1 MIDLK
6 NCTFIIPIRIESEDR
21 MRNVVTVLAYLL
33 KNFDTKVILKEVD
46 VESVYEDQVL
56 PQIEDFLGDN
66 INNLT
71 HVFEKSDDPVFY
83 RMKILNEMID
93 MADTNVIA
101 NYDCDVLFK
110 KETYVE
116 SVDMIMDGFDLVYP
130 YGFGN
135 YQKQVFIDDDG
146 VSEFINEDF
155 DFEVLDKKSRMYD
168 AQYGHVQFV
177 NRKSYILAGMENENF
192 RGSSPEDKE
201 RFHRFTTLGYNVGR
215 IRDWVYHLEHSRG
228 PNSWPNSVQGNPY
241 MQENFALW
249 ERLEKMDREEL
260 KEYYDTAPYQK
271 KYKDAEVLVD
281 EKGYIKKC
289 HDHS

>member
-33 KNFDTKVILKEVD
+33 KTFDTKVILKEVD
-46 VESVYEDQVL
+46 VESVFEDQVL

-93 MADTNVIA
+93 MADTKVIA

-116 SVDMIMDGFDLVYP
+116 SVKMIMDGFDLVYP

-146 VSEFINEDF
+146 VSEFINKDF

-201 RFHRFTTLGYNVGR
+201 RFYRFDKMGYSVGR
-215 IRDWVYHLEHSRG
+215 IDDIVYHLEHSRG
-228 PNSWPNSVQGNPY
+228 ANSWPNSVQGNPY
-241 MQENFALW
+241 MKQNFDEWEKIQKMTGHQLRSYYSNQEYL
-249 ERLEKMDREEL
+249 
-260 KEYYDTAPYQK
+260 K
-271 KYKDAEVLVD
+271 KYAN
-281 EKGYIKKC
+281 I
-289 HDHS
+289 

>member
-33 KNFDTKVILKEVD
+33 KNFDTKVIVKEVD
-46 VESVYEDQVL
+46 VESVFVDQVL
-56 PQIEDFLGDN
+56 SQIEDFLGDS

-116 SVDMIMDGFDLVYP
+116 SVKMIMDGFDLVYP

-201 RFHRFTTLGYNVGR
+201 RFYRFDKMGYSVGR
-215 IRDWVYHLEHSRG
+215 IDDIVYHLEHSRG
-228 PNSWPNSVQGNPY
+228 VNSWPNSVQGNPY
-241 MQENFALW
+241 MKQNFDEWEKIQKMTGHQLRSYYSNQEYL
-249 ERLEKMDREEL
+249 
-260 KEYYDTAPYQK
+260 K
-271 KYKDAEVLVD
+271 KYAN
-281 EKGYIKKC
+281 I
-289 HDHS
+289 

>member
-33 KNFDTKVILKEVD
+33 KNFNTKVILKEVD
-46 VESVYEDQVL
+46 VESVFEDQVL

-93 MADTNVIA
+93 MADTMVIA

-116 SVDMIMDGFDLVYP
+116 SVKMIMDGFDLVYP

-146 VSEFINEDF
+146 VSEFINGDF

-201 RFHRFTTLGYNVGR
+201 RFYRFDKMGYSVGR
-215 IRDWVYHLEHSRG
+215 IDDIVYHLEHSRG
-228 PNSWPNSVQGNPY
+228 ANSWPNSVHGNPY
-241 MQENFALW
+241 MKQNFDEWEKIQKMTGHQLRSYYSNQEYL
-249 ERLEKMDREEL
+249 
-260 KEYYDTAPYQK
+260 K
-271 KYKDAEVLVD
+271 KYAN
-281 EKGYIKKC
+281 I
-289 HDHS
+289 

>member
-33 KNFDTKVILKEVD
+33 KNFDTKVIVKEVD

-93 MADTNVIA
+93 MADTMVIA

-110 KETYVE
+110 RETYVE
-116 SVDMIMDGFDLVYP
+116 SVEMIMDGFDLVYP

-146 VSEFINEDF
+146 VSEFINKDF

-201 RFHRFTTLGYNVGR
+201 RFYRFDKMGYSVGR
-215 IRDWVYHLEHSRG
+215 IDDIVYHLEHSRG
-228 PNSWPNSVQGNPY
+228 VNSWPNSVQGNPY
-241 MQENFALW
+241 MKQNFDEWEKIQKMTGNQLRLYYSNQEYL
-249 ERLEKMDREEL
+249 
-260 KEYYDTAPYQK
+260 K
-271 KYKDAEVLVD
+271 KYAN
-281 EKGYIKKC
+281 I
-289 HDHS
+289 

>member
-46 VESVYEDQVL
+46 VESVFEDQVL

-110 KETYVE
+110 RETYVE
-116 SVDMIMDGFDLVYP
+116 SVKMIMDGFDLVYP

-177 NRKSYILAGMENENF
+177 NRKSYILAGTENENF

-201 RFHRFTTLGYNVGR
+201 RFYRFDKMGYSVGR
-215 IRDWVYHLEHSRG
+215 IDDIVYHLEHSRG
-228 PNSWPNSVQGNPY
+228 ANSWPNSVQGNPY
-241 MQENFALW
+241 MKQNFDEWEKIQKMTSIQLRSYYSNQEYL
-249 ERLEKMDREEL
+249 
-260 KEYYDTAPYQK
+260 K
-271 KYKDAEVLVD
+271 KYAN
-281 EKGYIKKC
+281 I
-289 HDHS
+289 

>member
-33 KNFDTKVILKEVD
+33 KTFDTKVILKEVD
-46 VESVYEDQVL
+46 VESVFEDQVL

-93 MADTNVIA
+93 MADTKVIA

-116 SVDMIMDGFDLVYP
+116 SVKMIMDGFDLVYP

-146 VSEFINEDF
+146 VSDFINEDF

-201 RFHRFTTLGYNVGR
+201 RFYRFDKMGYSVGR
-215 IRDWVYHLEHSRG
+215 LDDIVYHLEHSRG
-228 PNSWPNSVQGNPY
+228 ANSWPNSVQGNPY
-241 MQENFALW
+241 MKQNFDEWEKIQKMTGHQLRSYYSNQEYL
-249 ERLEKMDREEL
+249 
-260 KEYYDTAPYQK
+260 K
-271 KYKDAEVLVD
+271 KYAN
-281 EKGYIKKC
+281 I
-289 HDHS
+289 

>member
-93 MADTNVIA
+93 MADTMVIA

-116 SVDMIMDGFDLVYP
+116 SVNMIMDGFDLVYP

-201 RFHRFTTLGYNVGR
+201 RFYRFDKMGYSVGR
-215 IRDWVYHLEHSRG
+215 IDDIVYHLEHSRG
-228 PNSWPNSVQGNPY
+228 ANSWPNSVQGNPY
-241 MQENFALW
+241 MKQNFDEWEKIQNMTGHQLRSYYSNQEYL
-249 ERLEKMDREEL
+249 
-260 KEYYDTAPYQK
+260 K
-271 KYKDAEVLVD
+271 KYAN
-281 EKGYIKKC
+281 I
-289 HDHS
+289 

>member
-33 KNFDTKVILKEVD
+33 KTFDTKVILKEVD
-46 VESVYEDQVL
+46 VESVFEDQVL

-116 SVDMIMDGFDLVYP
+116 SVEMIMDGFDLVYP

-146 VSEFINEDF
+146 VSEFINGDF

-201 RFHRFTTLGYNVGR
+201 RFYRFDKMGYSVGR
-215 IRDWVYHLEHSRG
+215 IDDIVYHLEHSRG
-228 PNSWPNSVQGNPY
+228 ANSWPNSVQGNPY
-241 MQENFALW
+241 MKQNFDEWEKIQKMTGHQLRSYYSNQEYL
-249 ERLEKMDREEL
+249 
-260 KEYYDTAPYQK
+260 K
-271 KYKDAEVLVD
+271 KYAN
-281 EKGYIKKC
+281 I
-289 HDHS
+289 

>member
-46 VESVYEDQVL
+46 VESVFEDQVL

-116 SVDMIMDGFDLVYP
+116 SVKMIMDGFDLVYP

-146 VSEFINEDF
+146 VSEFINENF

-201 RFHRFTTLGYNVGR
+201 RFYRFDKMGYSVGR
-215 IRDWVYHLEHSRG
+215 IDDIVYHLEHSRG
-228 PNSWPNSVQGNPY
+228 SNSWPNSVQGNPY
-241 MQENFALW
+241 MKQNFDEWEKIQKMSENQLRSYYSNQEYL
-249 ERLEKMDREEL
+249 
-260 KEYYDTAPYQK
+260 K
-271 KYKDAEVLVD
+271 KYAN
-281 EKGYIKKC
+281 I
-289 HDHS
+289 

>member
-33 KNFDTKVILKEVD
+33 KNFDTKVIVKEVD

-116 SVDMIMDGFDLVYP
+116 SVKMIMDGFDLVYP

-146 VSEFINEDF
+146 VSEFINKDF

-201 RFHRFTTLGYNVGR
+201 RFYRFDKMGYSVGR
-215 IRDWVYHLEHSRG
+215 IDDIVYHLEHSRG
-228 PNSWPNSVQGNPY
+228 VNSWPNSVQGNPY
-241 MQENFALW
+241 MKQNFDEWEKIQKMTGHQLRSYYSNQEYL
-249 ERLEKMDREEL
+249 
-260 KEYYDTAPYQK
+260 K
-271 KYKDAEVLVD
+271 KYAN
-281 EKGYIKKC
+281 I
-289 HDHS
+289 

>member
-33 KNFDTKVILKEVD
+33 KTFDTKVILKEVD
-46 VESVYEDQVL
+46 VESVFEDQVL

-116 SVDMIMDGFDLVYP
+116 SVEMIMDGFDLVYP

-146 VSEFINEDF
+146 VSEFINKDF

-201 RFHRFTTLGYNVGR
+201 RFYRFDKMGYSVGR
-215 IRDWVYHLEHSRG
+215 IDDIVYHLEHSRG
-228 PNSWPNSVQGNPY
+228 ANSWPNSVQGNPY
-241 MQENFALW
+241 MKQNFDEWEKIQKMTGHQLRSYYSNQEYL
-249 ERLEKMDREEL
+249 
-260 KEYYDTAPYQK
+260 K
-271 KYKDAEVLVD
+271 KYAN
-281 EKGYIKKC
+281 I
-289 HDHS
+289 

>member
-33 KNFDTKVILKEVD
+33 KTFDSKVILKEVD
-46 VESVYEDQVL
+46 VESVFEDQVL

-66 INNLT
+66 IDNLT

-93 MADTNVIA
+93 MANTMVIA

-116 SVDMIMDGFDLVYP
+116 SVKMIMDGFDLVYP

-146 VSEFINEDF
+146 VSDFINEDF

-201 RFHRFTTLGYNVGR
+201 RFYRFDKMGYSVGR
-215 IRDWVYHLEHSRG
+215 IDDIVYHLEHSRG
-228 PNSWPNSVQGNPY
+228 SNSWPNSVQGNPY
-241 MQENFALW
+241 MKQNFDEWEKIQKMTGHQLRSYYSNQEYL
-249 ERLEKMDREEL
+249 
-260 KEYYDTAPYQK
+260 K
-271 KYKDAEVLVD
+271 KYAN
-281 EKGYIKKC
+281 I
-289 HDHS
+289 

>member
-33 KNFDTKVILKEVD
+33 KNFDTKVIVKEVD

-93 MADTNVIA
+93 MADTMAIA

-116 SVDMIMDGFDLVYP
+116 SVKMIMDGFDLVYP

-146 VSEFINEDF
+146 VSEFINKDF
-155 DFEVLDKKSRMYD
+155 DFAVLDKKSRMYD

-177 NRKSYILAGMENENF
+177 NRKTYILAGMENENF

-201 RFHRFTTLGYNVGR
+201 RFYRFDKMGYSVGR
-215 IRDWVYHLEHSRG
+215 IDDIVYHLEHSRG
-228 PNSWPNSVQGNPY
+228 SNSWPNSVQGNPY
-241 MQENFALW
+241 MKQNFDEWEKIQNMTGHQLRSYYSNQEYL
-249 ERLEKMDREEL
+249 
-260 KEYYDTAPYQK
+260 K
-271 KYKDAEVLVD
+271 KYAN
-281 EKGYIKKC
+281 I
-289 HDHS
+289 

>member
-116 SVDMIMDGFDLVYP
+116 SVNMIMDGFDLVYP

-146 VSEFINEDF
+146 VSEFINKDF

-201 RFHRFTTLGYNVGR
+201 RFYRFDKMGYSVGR
-215 IRDWVYHLEHSRG
+215 IDDIVYHLEHSRG
-228 PNSWPNSVQGNPY
+228 ANSWPNSVQGNPY
-241 MQENFALW
+241 MKQNFDEWEKIQNMTGHQLRSYYSNQEYL
-249 ERLEKMDREEL
+249 
-260 KEYYDTAPYQK
+260 K
-271 KYKDAEVLVD
+271 KYAN
-281 EKGYIKKC
+281 I
-289 HDHS
+289 

>member
-33 KNFDTKVILKEVD
+33 KTFDTKVILKEVD
-46 VESVYEDQVL
+46 VESVFEDQVL

-93 MADTNVIA
+93 MVDTKVIA

-116 SVDMIMDGFDLVYP
+116 SVKMIMDGFDLVYP

-146 VSEFINEDF
+146 VSDFINEDF

-201 RFHRFTTLGYNVGR
+201 RFYRFDKMGYSVGR
-215 IRDWVYHLEHSRG
+215 LDDIVYHLEHSRG
-228 PNSWPNSVQGNPY
+228 ANSWPNSVQGNPY
-241 MQENFALW
+241 MKQNFDEWEKIQNMTGHQLRSYYSNQEYL
-249 ERLEKMDREEL
+249 
-260 KEYYDTAPYQK
+260 K
-271 KYKDAEVLVD
+271 KYAN
-281 EKGYIKKC
+281 I
-289 HDHS
+289 

>member
-93 MADTNVIA
+93 MADTMVIA

-116 SVDMIMDGFDLVYP
+116 SVNMIMDGFDLVYP

-201 RFHRFTTLGYNVGR
+201 RFYRFDKMGYSVGR
-215 IRDWVYHLEHSRG
+215 IDDIVYHLEHSRG
-228 PNSWPNSVQGNPY
+228 VNSWPNSVQGNPY
-241 MQENFALW
+241 MKQNFDEWEKIQKMTGNQLRLYYSNQEYL
-249 ERLEKMDREEL
+249 
-260 KEYYDTAPYQK
+260 K
-271 KYKDAEVLVD
+271 KYAN
-281 EKGYIKKC
+281 I
-289 HDHS
+289 

>member
-33 KNFDTKVILKEVD
+33 KNFDTKVILKEVN
-46 VESVYEDQVL
+46 VESVFEDQVL

-66 INNLT
+66 INNIT

-116 SVDMIMDGFDLVYP
+116 SVEMIMDGFDLVYP

-146 VSEFINEDF
+146 VSEFINGDF

-201 RFHRFTTLGYNVGR
+201 RFYRFDKMGYSVGR
-215 IRDWVYHLEHSRG
+215 IDDIVYHLEHSRG
-228 PNSWPNSVQGNPY
+228 ANSWPNSVQGNPY
-241 MQENFALW
+241 MKQNFDEWEKIQKMTGHQLRSYYSNQEYL
-249 ERLEKMDREEL
+249 
-260 KEYYDTAPYQK
+260 K
-271 KYKDAEVLVD
+271 KYAN
-281 EKGYIKKC
+281 I
-289 HDHS
+289 

>member
-33 KNFDTKVILKEVD
+33 KNFDTKVIVKEVD
-46 VESVYEDQVL
+46 VESVFVDQVL
-56 PQIEDFLGDN
+56 SQIEDFLGDS

-93 MADTNVIA
+93 MADTSIIA

-116 SVDMIMDGFDLVYP
+116 SVKMIMDGFDLVYP

-201 RFHRFTTLGYNVGR
+201 RFYRFDKMGYSVGR
-215 IRDWVYHLEHSRG
+215 IDDIVYHLEHSRG
-228 PNSWPNSVQGNPY
+228 VNSWPNSVQGNPY
-241 MQENFALW
+241 MKQNFDEWEKIQKMTGHQLRSYYSNQEYL
-249 ERLEKMDREEL
+249 
-260 KEYYDTAPYQK
+260 K
-271 KYKDAEVLVD
+271 KYAN
-281 EKGYIKKC
+281 I
-289 HDHS
+289 

>member
-33 KNFDTKVILKEVD
+33 KNFDTKVIVKEVD

-93 MADTNVIA
+93 MADTMVIA

-116 SVDMIMDGFDLVYP
+116 SVEMIMDGFDLVYP

-146 VSEFINEDF
+146 VSEFINKDF

-201 RFHRFTTLGYNVGR
+201 RFYRFDKMGYSVGR
-215 IRDWVYHLEHSRG
+215 IDDIVYHLEHSRG
-228 PNSWPNSVQGNPY
+228 VNSWPNSVQGNPY
-241 MQENFALW
+241 MKQNFDEWEKIQKMTGNQLRLYYSNQEYL
-249 ERLEKMDREEL
+249 
-260 KEYYDTAPYQK
+260 K
-271 KYKDAEVLVD
+271 KYAN
-281 EKGYIKKC
+281 I
-289 HDHS
+289 

>member
-33 KNFDTKVILKEVD
+33 KNFDTKVIVKEVD
-46 VESVYEDQVL
+46 VESVFEDQVL

-93 MADTNVIA
+93 MADTMVIA

-116 SVDMIMDGFDLVYP
+116 SVKMIMDGFDLVYP

-201 RFHRFTTLGYNVGR
+201 RFYRFDKMGYSVGR
-215 IRDWVYHLEHSRG
+215 IDDIVYHLEHSRG
-228 PNSWPNSVQGNPY
+228 VNSWPNSVQGNPY
-241 MQENFALW
+241 MKQNFDEWEKIQKMTGHQLRSYYSNQEYL
-249 ERLEKMDREEL
+249 
-260 KEYYDTAPYQK
+260 K
-271 KYKDAEVLVD
+271 KYAN
-281 EKGYIKKC
+281 I
-289 HDHS
+289 

>member
-46 VESVYEDQVL
+46 IESVFEDQVL

-116 SVDMIMDGFDLVYP
+116 SVKMIMDGFDLVYP

-201 RFHRFTTLGYNVGR
+201 RFYRFDKMGYSVGR
-215 IRDWVYHLEHSRG
+215 IDDIVYHLEHSRG
-228 PNSWPNSVQGNPY
+228 ANSWPNSVQGNPY
-241 MQENFALW
+241 MKQNFDEWEKIQNMTGHQLRSYYSNQEYL
-249 ERLEKMDREEL
+249 
-260 KEYYDTAPYQK
+260 K
-271 KYKDAEVLVD
+271 KYAN
-281 EKGYIKKC
+281 I
-289 HDHS
+289 

>member
-46 VESVYEDQVL
+46 VESVFVDQVL
-56 PQIEDFLGDN
+56 PQIEDFLGDS

-93 MADTNVIA
+93 MADTSIIA

-116 SVDMIMDGFDLVYP
+116 SVKMIMDGFDLVYP

-146 VSEFINEDF
+146 VSEFINKDF

-201 RFHRFTTLGYNVGR
+201 RFYRFDKMGYSVGR
-215 IRDWVYHLEHSRG
+215 IDDIVYHLEHSRG
-228 PNSWPNSVQGNPY
+228 VNSWPNSVQGNPY
-241 MQENFALW
+241 MKQNFDEWEKIQKMTGHQLRSYYSNQEYL
-249 ERLEKMDREEL
+249 
-260 KEYYDTAPYQK
+260 K
-271 KYKDAEVLVD
+271 KYAN
-281 EKGYIKKC
+281 I
-289 HDHS
+289 

>member
-33 KNFDTKVILKEVD
+33 KTFDTKVILKEVD
-46 VESVYEDQVL
+46 VESVFEDQVL

-93 MADTNVIA
+93 MSDTKVIA

-116 SVDMIMDGFDLVYP
+116 SVKMIMDGFDLVYP

-146 VSEFINEDF
+146 VSEFINGDF

-201 RFHRFTTLGYNVGR
+201 RFYRFDKMGYSVGR
-215 IRDWVYHLEHSRG
+215 IDDIVYHLEHSRG
-228 PNSWPNSVQGNPY
+228 SNSWPNSVQGNPY
-241 MQENFALW
+241 MKQNFDEWEKIQNMTGHQLRSYYSNQEYL
-249 ERLEKMDREEL
+249 
-260 KEYYDTAPYQK
+260 K
-271 KYKDAEVLVD
+271 KYAN
-281 EKGYIKKC
+281 I
-289 HDHS
+289 

>member
-33 KNFDTKVILKEVD
+33 KNFDTKVIVKEVD

-93 MADTNVIA
+93 MADTKVIA

-116 SVDMIMDGFDLVYP
+116 SVEMIMDGFDLVYP

-155 DFEVLDKKSRMYD
+155 DFEVLDKKSKMYD

-201 RFHRFTTLGYNVGR
+201 RFYRFDKMGYSIGR
-215 IRDWVYHLEHSRG
+215 IDDIVYHLEHSRG
-228 PNSWPNSVQGNPY
+228 VNSWPNSVQGNPY
-241 MQENFALW
+241 MKQNFDEWEKIQKMTGNQLRLYYSNQEYL
-249 ERLEKMDREEL
+249 
-260 KEYYDTAPYQK
+260 K
-271 KYKDAEVLVD
+271 KYAN
-281 EKGYIKKC
+281 I
-289 HDHS
+289 